1 MENTNL
7 EELKKN
13 YNEIPIP
20 AELDFVVNKAIRKH
34 RMKRT
39 NLRWI
44 MGTAAAV
51 IVFVSGVN
59 TSPAF
64 ANAFSDVPVLKQ
76 IVKVVTFREYKVDEE
91 TFNANIKVPAVTNL
105 ENKKL
110 EDMLNK
116 QYLEESKQLYDD
128 FKKDM
133 EVLKKEG
140 TKAHL
145 GIDSGYEVK
154 TDNDQIL
161 SILRY
166 NVSTVNTFATYK
178 FDTIDKKNQVLLTL
192 PILFKDES
200 YVKAISEYIK
210 TQMIEQMKTNPDK
223 MYWLNYP
230 GKKKDDLI
238 PDDAQFQSIKK
249 DQSFYINKDH
259 KLVIC
264 FDKYEVG
271 PGAMG
276 LVEFV
281 IPTDLISSDLVSNE
295 YIK

>member
-1 MENTNL
+1 MDKML
-7 EELKKN
+7 QQLKKE
-13 YNEIPIP
+13 YQATPIPI
-20 AELDFVVNKAIRKH
+20 ELDLVVNNALKQK
-34 RMKRT
+34 KT
-39 NLRWI
+39 SGFKYKWI
-44 MGTAAAV
+44 VGAAAAAA
-51 IVFVSGVN
+51 IFVAGVN
-59 TSPAF
+59 SSPTV
-64 ANAFSDVPVLKQ
+64 ANAIAKVPVLGDLVNV
-76 IVKVVTFREYKVDEE
+76 ITFKEFKLNEE
-91 TFNANIKVPAVTNL
+91 TYKADIQVPAVTNL
-105 ENKKL
+105 ENKTL
-110 EDMLNK
+110 QNSLNEK
-116 QYLEESKQLYDD
+116 YLAENKQLYDS
-128 FKKDM
+128 FM
-133 EVLKKEG
+133 EEVNNLKKNG
-140 TKAHL
+140 GGHAGVK
-145 GIDSGYEVK
+145 SGYEVK

-210 TQMIEQMKTNPDK
+210 AQMIEQMKTNPEK

-259 KLVIC
+259 KIVIC
-264 FDKYEVG
+264 FDKYEAG
-271 PGAMG
+271 PGAIG

-281 IPTDLISSDLVSNE
+281 IPTDLIANSLVSNE
-295 YIK
+295 YIQ

>member
-1 MENTNL
+1 MDKKL
-7 EELKKN
+7 QQLKKE
-13 YNEIPIP
+13 YQATPIPI
-20 AELDFVVNKAIRKH
+20 ELDLVVNNALKQK
-34 RMKRT
+34 KT
-39 NLRWI
+39 SGFKYKWI
-44 MGTAAAV
+44 AGAAAAAA
-51 IVFVSGVN
+51 IFVAGVN
-59 TSPAF
+59 SSPMV
-64 ANAFSDVPVLKQ
+64 ANAVAKVPVLGDL
-76 IVKVVTFREYKVDEE
+76 VKVITFKEFKLNEE
-91 TFNANIKVPAVTNL
+91 TYKADIQVPAVTNL
-105 ENKKL
+105 ENKTL
-110 EDMLNK
+110 QVSLNEK
-116 QYLEESKQLYDD
+116 YLAENKQLYDS
-128 FKKDM
+128 FM
-133 EVLKKEG
+133 EEVDNLKNNGGGHAGVK
-140 TKAHL
+140 
-145 GIDSGYEVK
+145 SGYEVK

-210 TQMIEQMKTNPDK
+210 AQMIEQMKTNPDK

-238 PDDAQFQSIKK
+238 SDDAQFQSIKK

-264 FDKYEVG
+264 FDKYEAG

-281 IPTDLISSDLVSNE
+281 IPTDLVANSLVGNE
-295 YIK
+295 YIQ

>member
-1 MENTNL
+1 MDKKL
-7 EELKKN
+7 QQLKKE
-13 YNEIPIP
+13 YQATPIPI
-20 AELDFVVNKAIRKH
+20 ELDLVVNNALKQKKTSGFRYK
-34 RMKRT
+34 
-39 NLRWI
+39 WI
-44 MGTAAAV
+44 AGAAAAAA
-51 IVFVSGVN
+51 IFVAGVN
-59 TSPAF
+59 SSPTVANAF
-64 ANAFSDVPVLKQ
+64 ANVPVLGDL
-76 IVKVVTFREYKVDEE
+76 VKVITFKEFKLSEE
-91 TFNANIKVPAVTNL
+91 TYKADIQVPAVTNL
-105 ENKKL
+105 ENKTL
-110 EDMLNK
+110 QNSLNEK
-116 QYLEESKQLYDD
+116 YLAENKQLYDS
-128 FKKDM
+128 FM
-133 EVLKKEG
+133 EEVDNLKKNG
-140 TKAHL
+140 GGHAGVK
-145 GIDSGYEVK
+145 SGYEVK

-200 YVKAISEYIK
+200 YVTAISEYIK
-210 TQMIEQMKTNPDK
+210 AQMIEQMKTNPDE

-238 PDDAQFQSIKK
+238 PDDAQFQSIEK

-264 FDKYEVG
+264 FDKYEAG

-281 IPTDLISSDLVSNE
+281 IPTDLIANSLVGNE
-295 YIK
+295 YIQ